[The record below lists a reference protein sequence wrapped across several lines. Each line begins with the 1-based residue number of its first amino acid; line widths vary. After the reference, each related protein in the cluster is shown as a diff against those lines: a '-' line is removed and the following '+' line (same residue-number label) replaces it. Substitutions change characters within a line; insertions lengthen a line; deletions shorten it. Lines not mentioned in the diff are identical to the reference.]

1 MKPTLRVLGPL
12 ILAATACESST
23 AAPREWTPAD
33 HTHTTSGGQVTG
45 APPASGS
52 PMATLGLDDVTIVTW
67 RGQCVRCHGTIGMGD
82 GPEAPM
88 TRPPDLT
95 DPAWQR
101 SVKDDAIV
109 QVIRAGRGKMPPF
122 TALPEG
128 TLRGLVRL
136 VRLLDAS
143 RDVPGAP
150 ARAGAP
156 SSSARPP
163 ASGAAP
169 APPAGA
175 QAGSAGVAP
184 RALASGAPL
193 PPAVGSAQR

>member
-1 MKPTLRVLGPL
+1 MKPTLRVLGL
-12 ILAATACESST
+12 LLLASTACESS
-23 AAPREWTPAD
+23 AAELREWTPAD
-33 HTHTTSGGQVTG
+33 HTHATSGGQVTG

-88 TRPPDLT
+88 TRPRDLT

-101 SVKDDAIV
+101 SVTDDAIV
-109 QVIRAGRGKMPPF
+109 QTVRAGRGKMPAF
-122 TALPEG
+122 ASLPEG

-150 ARAGAP
+150 AGGGEPAARPTSSRDAP
-156 SSSARPP
+156 PPP
-163 ASGAAP
+163 ASAPPGAAAASP
-169 APPAGA
+169 H
-175 QAGSAGVAP
+175 
-184 RALASGAPL
+184 ALPSGAPRS
-193 PPAVGSAQR
+193 PAVGSAQR